1 MNILNQLYFLAI
13 SHLPASTV
21 ATISGALE
29 SAFNNNVKP
38 EMKAIGN
45 IIMYIIS
52 GVLIIAFVVKG
63 VFVWRDYRHNGGE
76 IQWNVLLVLFICLVA
91 CCFRAL
97 RGCGASLGGDDLCLQ
112 AHRSRK
118 FITMC
123 TISSPLLPS
132 LCSMM

>member
-29 SAFNNNVKP
+29 NAFNNNVKP

-45 IIMYIIS
+45 IISILS
-52 GVLIIAFVVKG
+52 PACSSSAFVVKG

-76 IQWNVLLVLFICLVA
+76 IQWNVLLVLFICLVVVVSA
-91 CCFRAL
+91 
-97 RGCGASLGGDDLCLQ
+97 
-112 AHRSRK
+112 
-118 FITMC
+118 
-123 TISSPLLPS
+123 PS
-132 LCSMM
+132 WMWSVIGW

>member
-13 SHLPASTV
+13 SHFPASTV

-76 IQWNVLLVLFICLVA
+76 IQWNVLLVLFICLVDVERHWVVMTYVCKLIA
-91 CCFRAL
+91 
-97 RGCGASLGGDDLCLQ
+97 RGNL
-112 AHRSRK
+112 
-118 FITMC
+118 
-123 TISSPLLPS
+123 S
-132 LCSMM
+132 LCVLSAHLCCPHYAR

>member
-76 IQWNVLLVLFICLVA
+76 IQWNVLLVLF
-91 CCFRAL
+91 AL
-97 RGCGASLGGDDLCLQ
+97 WLLFPRPRGCGASLGGDDLCLQ

>member
-45 IIMYIIS
+45 II
-52 GVLIIAFVVKG
+52 IIAFVVKG

-76 IQWNVLLVLFICLVA
+76 IQWNVLLVLFICLVVVVSA
-91 CCFRAL
+91 
-97 RGCGASLGGDDLCLQ
+97 
-112 AHRSRK
+112 
-118 FITMC
+118 
-123 TISSPLLPS
+123 PS
-132 LCSMM
+132 WMWSVIGW

>member
-76 IQWNVLLVLFICLVA
+76 IQWNVLLVLFICLVVVERHWVVMTYVCKLIA
-91 CCFRAL
+91 
-97 RGCGASLGGDDLCLQ
+97 RGSL
-112 AHRSRK
+112 
-118 FITMC
+118 
-123 TISSPLLPS
+123 S
-132 LCSMM
+132 LCVLSAHLCCPHYAR

>member
-63 VFVWRDYRHNGGE
+63 VFVWRDYRHKFNGTYCSFCLFAL
-76 IQWNVLLVLFICLVA
+76 WLLFP
-91 CCFRAL
+91 RP

>member
-76 IQWNVLLVLFICLVA
+76 IQWNVLLVLFICLVVVVSA
-91 CCFRAL
+91 GH
-97 RGCGASLGGDDLCLQ
+97 RGCGAVIGWCDYVCKLIARGSL
-112 AHRSRK
+112 
-118 FITMC
+118 
-123 TISSPLLPS
+123 S
-132 LCSMM
+132 LCVLSAHLCCPHYAR

>member
-76 IQWNVLLVLFICLVA
+76 IQWNVLLVLFICLVVVV
-91 CCFRAL
+91 CAL
-97 RGCGASLGGDDLCLQ
+97 VDVERHWVVMTYVCKLIARGSL
-112 AHRSRK
+112 
-118 FITMC
+118 
-123 TISSPLLPS
+123 S
-132 LCSMM
+132 LCVLSAHLCCPHYAR

>member
-52 GVLIIAFVVKG
+52 GVLIIAIVVKG
-63 VFVWRDYRHNGGE
+63 VFVGRDYRHNGGE
-76 IQWNVLLVLFICLVA
+76 IQWNVLLVLFICLVVVVSA
-91 CCFRAL
+91 
-97 RGCGASLGGDDLCLQ
+97 
-112 AHRSRK
+112 
-118 FITMC
+118 
-123 TISSPLLPS
+123 PS
-132 LCSMM
+132 WMWSVIGW

>member
-63 VFVWRDYRHNGGE
+63 VFVWETIVITAEKFNGTYCSFCLFAL
-76 IQWNVLLVLFICLVA
+76 WLLFP
-91 CCFRAL
+91 RP

>member
-76 IQWNVLLVLFICLVA
+76 IQWNVLLVLFICLVVVVSA
-91 CCFRAL
+91 AL
-97 RGCGASLGGDDLCLQ
+97 VDVERHWVVMTYVCKLIARGSL
-112 AHRSRK
+112 
-118 FITMC
+118 
-123 TISSPLLPS
+123 S
-132 LCSMM
+132 LCVLSAHLCCPHYAR

>member
-76 IQWNVLLVLFICLVA
+76 IQWNVLFCLF
-91 CCFRAL
+91 AL
-97 RGCGASLGGDDLCLQ
+97 WLLFPRPRGCGASLGGDDLCLQ

>member
-52 GVLIIAFVVKG
+52 GVHHHRV
-63 VFVWRDYRHNGGE
+63 RRE
-76 IQWNVLLVLFICLVA
+76 RR
-91 CCFRAL
+91 FRVERL
-97 RGCGASLGGDDLCLQ
+97 
-112 AHRSRK
+112 
-118 FITMC
+118 
-123 TISSPLLPS
+123 SS
-132 LCSMM
+132 